1 LHGITGLHRFET
13 RAFRRTFRFCLT
25 LEDGCTPQAAIR
37 REDPMAVR
45 RHKVRGPWGAVLKE
59 QIRHRL
65 SSRRVAG
72 VRPTGSERPRTLPAL
87 ELRAALRS
95 CSGVLAALAVITATL
110 NVLYLTSSF
119 FMLEVY
125 DRVVPSRSVPTLV
138 ALAMLALALFG
149 FHGFL
154 DIIRTRVM
162 IRVGSWA
169 DRALS
174 GRVYDM
180 IARLPLRAGRG
191 GDGLQPL
198 RDLDQLRTFL
208 SGLGPTALFDLPWI
222 PFYLALCYLFHPLIG
237 LTALVGSIVLVSLT
251 FLTDILTRSP
261 IAQAAGEGASRNA
274 LAEASRRN
282 AEVLQ
287 AMGMRSRVAA
297 LWVEANER
305 YLESQQ
311 RAVETSGTLG
321 ALSKILRIVLQSM
334 VLGVGGY
341 LVIQQEASSGII
353 IAGTILTARALA
365 PVELAIAHSRS
376 LVTARQG
383 WQRLRQL
390 SLHLPVERQPTPL
403 PAPRKSLIIEGISVT
418 PPGQQRLVVQ
428 DVSLALKAGDGLGII
443 GVSASG
449 KSSLVRALVGAWTP
463 VRGKVRLDGAALDQ
477 WAAEPLGR
485 YIGYLPQDVELFAG
499 TVAQN
504 ISRFE
509 VNPDS
514 QAIVTAAE
522 AAGVHELVLRLPQG
536 YDTPVGEGG
545 AALSAG
551 QRQRI
556 ALARALYGNPFLVVL
571 DEPNSNLDAAGDQ
584 ALTRAVQSVRER
596 GGIVVVV
603 AHRTVA
609 LTGVD
614 QLLFMADGR
623 ALAFGP
629 KDLILSK
636 VRQPRGPQQPRQ
648 PNASPAKHPTGALKA
663 SRDLH

>member
-1 LHGITGLHRFET
+1 MAG
-13 RAFRRTFRFCLT
+13 RRRDTAR
-25 LEDGCTPQAAIR
+25 
-37 REDPMAVR
+37 
-45 RHKVRGPWGAVLKE
+45 
-59 QIRHRL
+59 
-65 SSRRVAG
+65 S
-72 VRPTGSERPRTLPAL
+72 PTGDDRLRMPRTPRPAL

-95 CSGVLAALAVITATL
+95 CGGVLVALALITATL

-138 ALAMLALALFG
+138 ALALLAVALFG

-180 IARLPLRAGRG
+180 IARLPLKSRTG
-191 GDGLQPL
+191 GDGMQPL
-198 RDLDQLRTFL
+198 RDLDQLRSFL

-222 PFYLALCYLFHPLIG
+222 PFYLALCFLFHPLIG

-251 FLTDILTRSP
+251 VLTDILTRAP
-261 IAQAAGEGASRNA
+261 IRRATGESASRNA

-282 AEVLQ
+282 ADVLQ
-287 AMGMRSRVAA
+287 AMGMRSRIAV
-297 LWVEANER
+297 LWAEANEK

-311 RAVETSGTLG
+311 AAVETTGTLG
-321 ALSKILRIVLQSM
+321 ALSRILRIVLQSA

-365 PVELAIAHSRS
+365 PVELAIAHWRG

-383 WQRLRQL
+383 WQRLQQL
-390 SLHLPVERQPTPL
+390 SRHLPEERLPTPL
-403 PAPRKSLIIEGISVT
+403 PAPRKSLAVEAISVA

-449 KSSLVRALVGAWTP
+449 KSSLVRALVGAWTTA
-463 VRGKVRLDGAALDQ
+463 RGKVRLDGAALDQ
-477 WAAEPLGR
+477 WATDALGR
-485 YIGYLPQDVELFAG
+485 HIGYLPQDVELLAG

-509 VNPDS
+509 ANPGAA
-514 QAIVTAAE
+514 AIVEAAE
-522 AAGVHELVLRLPQG
+522 AAGVHELALRLPQG

-545 AALSAG
+545 ASLSAG

-571 DEPNSNLDAAGDQ
+571 DEPNSNLDAAGDH
-584 ALTRAVQSVRER
+584 ALTQAILSVRAR
-596 GGIVVVV
+596 GGIAIVV

-609 LTGVD
+609 LTGID
-614 QLLFMADGR
+614 QLLYMVDGR

-629 KDLILSK
+629 KDLILSEIRQQ
-636 VRQPRGPQQPRQ
+636 RQPDAAPGRRLP
-648 PNASPAKHPTGALKA
+648 GAKA
-663 SRDLH
+663 SRGLL

>member
-1 LHGITGLHRFET
+1 M
-13 RAFRRTFRFCLT
+13 RR
-25 LEDGCTPQAAIR
+25 
-37 REDPMAVR
+37 
-45 RHKVRGPWGAVLKE
+45 
-59 QIRHRL
+59 
-65 SSRRVAG
+65 
-72 VRPTGSERPRTLPAL
+72 
-87 ELRAALRS
+87 

-138 ALAMLALALFG
+138 ALALLALALFA

-162 IRVGSWA
+162 IRIGSWT
-169 DRALS
+169 DCALS

-251 FLTDILTRSP
+251 VLTDILTRSP
-261 IAQAAGEGASRNA
+261 IRQAAGEGASRNA

-297 LWVEANER
+297 LWVEANEK
-305 YLESQQ
+305 YLECQQ

-321 ALSKILRIVLQSM
+321 ALSKILRIVLQST

-341 LVIQQEASSGII
+341 LVIQQEASPGII

-365 PVELAIAHSRS
+365 PVELAIAHWRS

-390 SLHLPVERQPTPL
+390 SLHLPEEGQPTPL
-403 PAPRKSLIIEGISVT
+403 PAPRKSLVVEGISVM

-463 VRGKVRLDGAALDQ
+463 ARGKVRLDGAALDQ
-477 WAAEPLGR
+477 WATESLGR
-485 YIGYLPQDVELFAG
+485 HIGYLPQDVELFAG

-509 VNPDS
+509 PNPDS

-545 AALSAG
+545 ASLSAG

-584 ALTRAVQSVRER
+584 ALTRAVHGVRAR

-609 LTGVD
+609 LMGID

-636 VRQPRGPQQPRQ
+636 VRQQQVPQQPRH
-648 PNASPAKHPTGALKA
+648 PNASPVRLPAAAPKA
-663 SRDLH
+663 GRDFH